1 MRTIYLLVLNTLKV
15 TFRKKSNY
23 IVYFAL
29 PILGLVMSMTMHAG
43 TGTNKLSIGIINM
56 DNGILSNDIINS
68 LSKTESFEV
77 VQIDSDSIDELLMDD
92 KLSCA
97 VIFPKN
103 LLEGFLSGNPKKIE
117 IVSVRGK
124 ETTIWLENYIKLY
137 TDNIYMLAR
146 ASGGKRAVFDK
157 LYEGYKNQKVHLE
170 IAKVDDQAN
179 DKSIVFTSLGFL
191 IMFVMIGT
199 GNTAEIILKDKRNR
213 TYFRICSAP
222 VKPGEYVLSNA
233 ITNIIIVL
241 IQICLLI
248 FIMRWV
254 FKINTYVP
262 DWQMVVILGC
272 FGLVA
277 ISIGMMI
284 VALARSSYEAGV
296 ASTLVITPSCM
307 LAGCFWPVEY
317 MPAIMQKISYFIPQ
331 RWALDAVQALQR
343 GAVFHDVAGNLVV
356 LMAFAAVFFVLSA
369 YRFSTTDDVS
379 RFI

>member
-343 GAVFHDVAGNLVV
+343 GAAFHDVAGNLVV

>member
-179 DKSIVFTSLGFL
+179 DKSIVFTILGFL

-343 GAVFHDVAGNLVV
+343 GAAFHDVAGNLVV

>member
-1 MRTIYLLVLNTLKV
+1 
-15 TFRKKSNY
+15 
-23 IVYFAL
+23 
-29 PILGLVMSMTMHAG
+29 MSMTMHAG

>member
-343 GAVFHDVAGNLVV
+343 GQLF
-356 LMAFAAVFFVLSA
+356 M
-369 YRFSTTDDVS
+369 
-379 RFI
+379 I

>member
-1 MRTIYLLVLNTLKV
+1 LLVLNTLKV

-343 GAVFHDVAGNLVV
+343 GAAFHDVAGNLVV

>member
-343 GAVFHDVAGNLVV
+343 GAFFHDVAGNLVV

>member
-29 PILGLVMSMTMHAG
+29 PILGLMMSMTMHAG

-343 GAVFHDVAGNLVV
+343 GAAFHDVAGNLVV